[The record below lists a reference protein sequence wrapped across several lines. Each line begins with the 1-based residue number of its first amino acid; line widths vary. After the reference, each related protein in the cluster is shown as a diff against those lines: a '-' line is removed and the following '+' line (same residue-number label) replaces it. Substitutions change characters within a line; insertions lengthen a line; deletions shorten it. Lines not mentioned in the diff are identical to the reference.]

1 MNRYTTIGR
10 FIGLTAISRRFS
22 ALRWTEPQRQQQKE
36 NCMTK
41 ARRGRGWILGYM
53 MMFGVFAAPAVADVV
68 TDWNAHVFTVATQ
81 SGAPRPAPSIMLDL
95 TMVHL
100 AMHDAIQA
108 FQGRFETYN
117 EPIGGAAGSPVAA
130 AARAA
135 RDVLANRFPSQAA
148 AIEATYLNYL
158 SANGLPPTDAGVPIG
173 QQAALNIIDRRAND
187 GSFPSNPEVFT
198 GGTAPG
204 EWRPTPPAFA
214 PMLSPWFGAVRPF
227 ALQESS
233 GILSEPPSPHLRSK
247 AYAKAYNE
255 VKALGARVNSTRT
268 PEQTDLAYFYND
280 NFFAQLNR
288 TLRDI
293 ATAQL
298 TDIGD
303 SARLFALANA
313 AGTDALIVAWN
324 KKRYYFFWRPSTA
337 ILNGDDDGNPYTAG
351 DLSWLP
357 LINDPAYPEY
367 SSGANSV
374 TSAFMRTLERFFDT
388 DDFTFTVTSNAAQVV
403 QKTRTYSHFSDVAID
418 VVEARILLGIHF
430 RFADTVA
437 RKQGKQ
443 VADKAFKHLLRPT
456 H

>member
-1 MNRYTTIGR
+1 MDRHITIGR
-10 FIGLTAISRRFS
+10 FIGLTAISKRIS
-22 ALRWTEPQRQQQKE
+22 ALRRAEPQRQQQQE
-36 NCMTK
+36 NYMKRTP
-41 ARRGRGWILGYM
+41 RGRGWILGYM
-53 MMFGVFAAPAVADVV
+53 MMFAVSAAPAVADVI
-68 TDWNAHVFTVATQ
+68 TDWNANVFTVATQ

-95 TMVHL
+95 TMVHI

-108 FQGRFETYN
+108 FQGRFKTYN
-117 EPIGGAAGSPVAA
+117 EPISNAAGSPVAA

-135 RDVLANRFPSQAA
+135 RDVLTNRFPSQAT
-148 AIEATYLNYL
+148 AIEATYQNYL
-158 SANGLPPTDAGVPIG
+158 SANGLLPTDAGVPIG
-173 QQAALNIIDRRAND
+173 QQAALNIINRRAND

-198 GGTAPG
+198 GGTGLG
-204 EWRPTPPAFA
+204 EWRPTPPALA
-214 PMLSPWFGAVRPF
+214 PMSAPWFGAVVPF
-227 ALQESS
+227 ALKESS
-233 GILSEPPSPHLRSK
+233 GILSEPPPPHLRSS

-268 PEQTDLAYFYND
+268 PEQTDLAHFYND

-288 TLRDI
+288 ALRGI
-293 ATAQL
+293 AAAQL

-337 ILNGDDDGNPYTAG
+337 IVNGEDDGNPRTDG
-351 DLSWLP
+351 DPSWLP
-357 LINDPAYPEY
+357 LINDPPYPEY

-388 DDFTFTVTSNAAQVV
+388 DDFTFAVTSNAAQVV
-403 QKTRTYSHFSDVAID
+403 QKTRTYSHFSDVAAD
-418 VVEARILLGIHF
+418 VVEARIFLGIHF

-443 VADKAFKHLLRPT
+443 VADKVFKHILRPAR
-456 H
+456 